1 MKRFWK
7 TAEVIA
13 AEGGFGVALDGKPMR
28 TPGKNPL
35 RVPSRALAAAIAAE
49 WDAQEVEVRPAQ
61 MPMMRL
67 AAIALDLVSKR
78 REHVAAE
85 VAKYAETDLV
95 CYRAD
100 HPPELQRRQ
109 NEGWQP
115 LVDWAMLRLDAPLCV
130 TSGVI
135 PAAQSPETL
144 ARFRRAVDGYDDLSL
159 AALHAA
165 TISCSSVVIG
175 LALVEGRIS
184 AEEAFALS
192 QLDES
197 FQIEQWGE
205 DEEAM
210 RRRAGLRTDIDAVA
224 RFLALLRGS

>member
-1 MKRFWK
+1 
-7 TAEVIA
+7 
-13 AEGGFGVALDGKPMR
+13 
-28 TPGKNPL
+28 
-35 RVPSRALAAAIAAE
+35 VPSRALAAAIAAE
-49 WDAQEVEVRPAQ
+49 WDAQKDEGRPAG

-67 AAIALDLVSKR
+67 ASIALDLVFKR

-85 VAKYAETDLV
+85 IAKYAETDLV

-100 HPPELQRRQ
+100 HQPELQRRQ
-109 NEGWQP
+109 NDAWQP
-115 LVDWAMLRLDAPLCV
+115 LIDWAMLRFDAPLCV

-135 PAAQSPETL
+135 PATQSPETL
-144 ARFRRAVDGYDDLSL
+144 ARFRRAVDAYDDLSL
-159 AALHAA
+159 ATLHAVTTA
-165 TISCSSVVIG
+165 CGSIVIG

-205 DEEAM
+205 DDEAM
-210 RRRAGLRTDIDAVA
+210 RRRAGLRTDIDAAA
-224 RFLALLRGS
+224 RFVALLRAG